1 MCGIIGIATSNS
13 QVDNSEW
20 LKNGRDTMIHRGP
33 DSSGEWW
40 SSDGKIG
47 LGHRRLSILELTNAG
62 NQPMIDPN
70 NGNSIVF
77 NGEIY
82 NFKELKVVLKSHGY
96 VFHTNSDTEV
106 LLASYDMWGYDC
118 VNKFN
123 GMFAF
128 ALYDEKNR
136 TIFLSRDRA
145 GEKPLYYNLESNTLK
160 FASELKPFLL
170 QGNKRYKIN
179 REALDCYL
187 SMGYIPGDLC
197 ILDGFHKLK
206 PANSLLYNTLNGEIK
221 IWEYWNVPNYENIND
236 KIDPNY
242 LIDELESLLQNS
254 VNLQLTADVPIGVL
268 LSGGVDSS
276 LITALA
282 CKSSKSVKTFTI
294 GFPGYGQ
301 KDESTHAK
309 LISNYFGTEHI
320 VLNAEIPNS
329 DLIVSLSK
337 QFDEPMVDSSMIPTY
352 MVSNLVKKYC
362 TVALGGDGGDELFG
376 GYTSHKSY
384 LGLSKRYNNIPL
396 NVRKSFAKIARDML
410 PVGFKGRN
418 YIMNIGLDFTSEL
431 PLYSELFDSTYR
443 KKLLPNFEKP
453 FAEIIKTNLAS
464 KDIDIIQR
472 LTRTDFKNYLPED
485 ILVKVDRASM
495 MNSLEIRAPFLD
507 YRLIEFA
514 FSKVPT
520 SMKTSAQDQK
530 IILKLL
536 AKKLLPKEFDFHR
549 KQGFSIPIYD
559 WLKKSGSFRDLFW
572 CVLKDSECIF
582 DSKIIDKLLEGQD
595 KGYSNG
601 ERIFSLVLF
610 ELWRREYSL
619 TLD

>member
-1 MCGIIGIATSNS
+1 MCGIIGIVSSNG
-13 QVDNSEW
+13 QVKNQEW
-20 LKNGRDTMIHRGP
+20 IKFGRDTMIHRGP
-33 DSSGEWW
+33 DAEGEWW
-40 SSDGKIG
+40 SSDRKIG
-47 LGHRRLSILELTNAG
+47 FGHRRLSILELTSAG
-62 NQPMIDPN
+62 NQPMIDSN

-82 NFKELKVVLKSHGY
+82 NYKELKNSLKNHGY
-96 VFHTNSDTEV
+96 NFITNSDTEV

-128 ALYDEKNR
+128 ALYDNKNK

-145 GEKPLYYNLESNTLK
+145 GEKPLYYSLESNTLM

-170 QGNKRYKIN
+170 DKNNQYSIN
-179 REALDCYL
+179 SAALDCYL
-187 SMGYIPGDLC
+187 SLGYIPGDLC

-206 PANSLLYNTLNGEIK
+206 PANSLLFNTLNGEVNV
-221 IWEYWNVPNYENIND
+221 WEYWNIPNYETIND
-236 KIDPNY
+236 NNDPCI
-242 LIDELESLLQNS
+242 LIDELEALLQNS

-276 LITALA
+276 LITAMA
-282 CKSSKSVKTFTI
+282 CRSSQSVKTFTI

-301 KDESTHAK
+301 KDESSHAK

-320 VLNAEIPNS
+320 VLNAEMPNS
-329 DLIVSLSK
+329 DLILSLAK

-352 MVSNLVKKYC
+352 LVSNLVKKYC

-376 GYTSHKSY
+376 GYTSHKSFY
-384 LGLSKRYNNIPL
+384 TLSKKYQNIPL
-396 NVRKSFAKIARDML
+396 NVRKSIAKIAKGQL

-418 YIMNIGLDFTSEL
+418 YLMNIGLDFKSEI
-431 PLYSELFDSTYR
+431 PVYSELFDSKNR
-443 KKLLPNFEKP
+443 KKLLPNIENTFT
-453 FAEIIKTNLAS
+453 EIIKTNLTS
-464 KDIDIIQR
+464 TDIDIIQR

-514 FSKVPT
+514 YSKVP
-520 SMKTSAQDQK
+520 SNMKTSTQDQK
-530 IILKLL
+530 IILKHL
-536 AKKLLPKEFDFHR
+536 AKRLLPREFDFHR
-549 KQGFSIPIYD
+549 KQGFSIPISD
-559 WLKKSGSFRDLFW
+559 WLNKTGSFRDLFW
-572 CVLKDSECIF
+572 SVLKDSECIF
-582 DSKIIDKLLEGQD
+582 DSKAINKLLEGQD

-619 TLD
+619 SIN

>member
-1 MCGIIGIATSNS
+1 MCGIIGIASSDGEVKN
-13 QVDNSEW
+13 QEW
-20 LKNGRDTMIHRGP
+20 LKFGRDTMTHRGP
-33 DSSGEWW
+33 DAEGEWW
-40 SSDGKIG
+40 TNDKKIG
-47 LGHRRLSILELTNAG
+47 FGHRRLSILELTSAG
-62 NQPMIDPN
+62 NQPMVDPN

-82 NFKELKVVLKSHGY
+82 NFKELKNILQNHGY
-96 VFHTNSDTEV
+96 NFLTNSDTEV
-106 LLASYDMWGYDC
+106 LLASYDMWGLDC

-128 ALYDEKNR
+128 ALYDEKNK

-145 GEKPLYYNLESNTLK
+145 GEKPLYYHLESNTLM

-170 QGNKRYKIN
+170 QKNKRYKIN
-179 REALDCYL
+179 KLALDCYL
-187 SMGYIPGDLC
+187 TLGYVPGDLC
-197 ILDGFHKLK
+197 ILEGFHKLK
-206 PANSLLYNTLNGEIK
+206 PANSLLFNTLNGEFK
-221 IWEYWNVPNYENIND
+221 VWEYWDIPNYESIND
-236 KIDPNY
+236 DIDPNN
-242 LIDELESLLQNS
+242 LIDELEELLQNS

-276 LITALA
+276 LITAMA
-282 CKSSKSVKTFTI
+282 CRSSKSVKTFTI

-301 KDESTHAK
+301 KDESSHAE
-309 LISNYFGTEHI
+309 LISKYFGTEHI
-320 VLNAEIPNS
+320 LLNAEIPNS
-329 DLIVSLSK
+329 DLILSLAK

-352 MVSNLVKKYC
+352 MVSNLVKKHC

-376 GYTSHKSY
+376 GYTSHKSFY
-384 LGLSKRYNNIPL
+384 SLSKRYQDIPL
-396 NVRKSFAKIARDML
+396 CARASISNIAKKFL

-418 YIMNIGLDFTSEL
+418 YLMNIGLDFNRDL
-431 PLYSELFDSTYR
+431 PLYSELFDSNFR
-443 KKLLPNFEKP
+443 KKLLPNNDNTL
-453 FAEIIKTNLAS
+453 AEIIKTNLAS
-464 KDIDIIQR
+464 TDIDIIQR

-514 FSKVPT
+514 YTKVPT
-520 SMKTSAQDQK
+520 SMKTSTLDQK
-530 IILKLL
+530 IILKQL
-536 AKKLLPKEFDFHR
+536 AKRLLPKEFDFQR

-559 WLKKSGSFRDLFW
+559 WLNKSGSFRDLFW
-572 CVLKDSECIF
+572 SVLRDSECIF
-582 DSKIIDKLLEGQD
+582 DIKIINKLLEGQD